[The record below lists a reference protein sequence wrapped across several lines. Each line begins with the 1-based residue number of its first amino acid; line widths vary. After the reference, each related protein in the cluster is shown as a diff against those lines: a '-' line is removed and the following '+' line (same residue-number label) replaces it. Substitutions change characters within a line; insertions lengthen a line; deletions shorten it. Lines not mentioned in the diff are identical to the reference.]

1 MLNKIVKKKE
11 IKILQNKMSKKS
23 KIIYFFV
30 TSVFFVML
38 DLYFSNLIIENL
50 RFKVCNNPIF
60 DLILVKNSG
69 AAFSIM
75 ENKTIFLVL
84 FSMISIIAL
93 LYYIINRID
102 RISIFIIF
110 WTSILIAGISC
121 NMYERITLGYVN
133 DFFKLNF
140 IDFPVFN
147 ISDIFINLSVFAIVI
162 IIVSNR
168 YFVKK

>member
-1 MLNKIVKKKE
+1 
-11 IKILQNKMSKKS
+11 
-23 KIIYFFV
+23 
-30 TSVFFVML
+30 
-38 DLYFSNLIIENL
+38 
-50 RFKVCNNPIF
+50 
-60 DLILVKNSG
+60 
-69 AAFSIM
+69 
-75 ENKTIFLVL
+75 
-84 FSMISIIAL
+84 MISIIAL

-102 RISIFIIF
+102 RISMFIIF